1 MISATINAIGKRLGT
16 KALIGV
22 VVAAVVAIGW
32 LAWQLRDARDDLHTA
47 EQGLDQSIATI
58 AAQQQEMAEYEAA
71 VKAQRKREQAARER
85 AAQAERRLQDL
96 EASDDE
102 VQDWSDAPIP
112 RGVRDWLREP
122 AGSDQAGHGDAT
134 E

>member
-1 MISATINAIGKRLGT
+1 MINATINAIAKRLGT
-16 KALIGV
+16 KTLIGV

-32 LAWQLRDARDDLHTA
+32 LAWQLRDARDDLHAA

-58 AAQQQEMAEYEAA
+58 AAQKQEMAEYEAA
-71 VKAQRKREQAARER
+71 VKAQRKREQAARAR
-85 AAQAERRLQDL
+85 AAEAERRLQDL

-102 VQDWSDAPIP
+102 IQDWSDAPIP
-112 RGVRDWLREP
+112 RGVRDWLRKPEGGDR
-122 AGSDQAGHGDAT
+122 ARDGDAA